1 MRWLSKY
8 FRWSWYPEYERL
20 LGEYAELAN
29 SRGALLASL
38 HGADFRPGANM
49 DTELAKRFAELDKDY
64 RALEKECGELRA
76 KALIADRV
84 IELIRWTRDL

>member
-8 FRWSWYPEYERL
+8 FRWSWYHEYQSVL
-20 LGEYAELAN
+20 NDYAELVN
-29 SRGALLASL
+29 NRRALLASL

-64 RALEKECGELRA
+64 RALEKECSELRA
-76 KALIADRV
+76 KALIADR
-84 IELIRWTRDL
+84 TRDL